1 MRLIGQI
8 PHPHLRIA
16 IHEYNGKYLVEF
28 EGGRCRQTFK
38 FDKELYTLEGVQS
51 WVQQAEPGVM
61 ERMNTMHEDL
71 KKLLPRT

>member
-1 MRLIGQI
+1 
-8 PHPHLRIA
+8 
-16 IHEYNGKYLVEF
+16 LVEF

-38 FDKELYTLEGVQS
+38 FDKELYSLEGVQS